1 MIIIIGIIALT
12 WIAASFY
19 FIQKEQDLI
28 DPICFKLFIGLTVI
42 CIMLWTAQLFN
53 PALSRF
59 VGAAEINPSFAV
71 SVLTGALMAAA
82 ITGPIACIRYLL
94 WERELKKERER
105 ERL

>member
-1 MIIIIGIIALT
+1 MIVLVGIIALAWT
-12 WIAASFY
+12 VASFY

-28 DPICFKLFIGLTVI
+28 NPICFKLFMGLTVV
-42 CIMLWTAQLFN
+42 CVMLWTSQLFN

-59 VGAAEINPSFAV
+59 EGAAEINPSFAI
-71 SVLTGALMAAA
+71 SVLAGAVMAAA

-94 WERELKKERER
+94 WERELRKERER